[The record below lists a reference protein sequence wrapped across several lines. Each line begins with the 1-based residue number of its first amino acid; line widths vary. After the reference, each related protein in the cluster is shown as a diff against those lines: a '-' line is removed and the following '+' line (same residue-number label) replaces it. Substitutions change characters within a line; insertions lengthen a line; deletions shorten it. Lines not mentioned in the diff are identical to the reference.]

1 VLRKLTTGPYG
12 ELWSS
17 TFVSRRR
24 HAEWK
29 KCKLQ
34 LSRPWQRFLHI
45 PFVGHFDCYATMLIC
60 YEVSSM
66 KH

>member
-24 HAEWK
+24 HAEWMK
-29 KCKLQ
+29 FFRFTNQ
-34 LSRPWQRFLHI
+34 FSQSRMTPFRF
-45 PFVGHFDCYATMLIC
+45 G
-60 YEVSSM
+60 
-66 KH
+66 

>member
-29 KCKLQ
+29 KYPNHTKILY
-34 LSRPWQRFLHI
+34 L
-45 PFVGHFDCYATMLIC
+45 
-60 YEVSSM
+60 
-66 KH
+66 

>member
-24 HAEWK
+24 HAEW
-29 KCKLQ
+29 
-34 LSRPWQRFLHI
+34 
-45 PFVGHFDCYATMLIC
+45 M
-60 YEVSSM
+60 
-66 KH
+66 